1 MEKFSYLYITN
12 NLKKTIMAI
21 SQTEFEKLPENEQ
34 AFRWKLFVESNG
46 YQKDLSKK
54 EIEEIA
60 KQYGVKVN

>member
-1 MEKFSYLYITN
+1 MEKFSYFYITN

-21 SQTEFEKLPENEQ
+21 SQTEFAKLPENEQ

-54 EIEEIA
+54 EIEKIA

>member
-1 MEKFSYLYITN
+1 MVSKQF
-12 NLKKTIMAI
+12 KKTIMAI

-60 KQYGVKVN
+60 KQYGVTLN

>member
-1 MEKFSYLYITN
+1 
-12 NLKKTIMAI
+12 MAI

-54 EIEEIA
+54 EIEKIA